1 MNRAQRWNCFDLLML
16 AALLLG
22 AAIGCGPVHR
32 DEFDGTRDRVT
43 RSSPAQLGGAS
54 TDPSVISNG
63 RASSPKRGR

>member
-1 MNRAQRWNCFDLLML
+1 MNRARLWHCFDLLML

-43 RSSPAQLGGAS
+43 RSRPVQLGLNADDANADFFGHFERS
-54 TDPSVISNG
+54 
-63 RASSPKRGR
+63 R